1 MFGQVNSFGSPGFQ
15 IPGRR
20 SLRDDP
26 ARPRPLPLPGG
37 ATGGARAIAAL
48 RRGAASGR
56 SDQRPVLAADVVES
70 SGASP
75 YWVGGDAAGDGTHP
89 PNRKSVVSGKSVS
102 VRVALGGTQI
112 YKKKKS

>member
-1 MFGQVNSFGSPGFQ
+1 MVISTYFGHVKDFGFPRFQ
-15 IPGRR
+15 SRGRR

-70 SGASP
+70 SGASH
-75 YWVGGDAAGDGTHP
+75 YGVGGDAAGDGP
-89 PNRKSVVSGKSVS
+89 QDRKSTRLNSSH
-102 VRVALGGTQI
+102 
-112 YKKKKS
+112 